1 MNKVLIFIGMM
12 MTHEERDR
20 AVSAIQNRLGDD
32 FFVMIYRREE
42 PKIEVF
48 YSKDLV
54 HINANELIESIKKL
68 AAEWPKKKTK

>member
-12 MTHEERDR
+12 MTREESERLTR
-20 AVSAIQNRLGDD
+20 SIENHLGDD
-32 FFVMIYRREE
+32 FFVMIYKRSD

-68 AAEWPKKKTK
+68 AAE